1 MGDNRLFIG
10 NLSWDTNDE
19 SLREAFSQHGV
30 VTDAKVI
37 MDRYNGRSRG
47 FGFVTYQTAEQA
59 NTAKEQMH
67 GANVDGREVRVES
80 ASSSRNWCMNYIH
93 IYLSLC
99 ICAVN
104 RGRIV
109 VYSTTSS
116 ISDPLHPYGILF
128 WAKKDNLRGYPP
140 RYIWNGEIDIEVE
153 QNKLMGF
160 EIPKV
165 NKKHYWVCVS
175 SLL

>member
-80 ASSSRNWCMNYIH
+80 ASSSRN
-93 IYLSLC
+93 
-99 ICAVN
+99 
-104 RGRIV
+104 
-109 VYSTTSS
+109 
-116 ISDPLHPYGILF
+116 
-128 WAKKDNLRGYPP
+128 
-140 RYIWNGEIDIEVE
+140 
-153 QNKLMGF
+153 
-160 EIPKV
+160 
-165 NKKHYWVCVS
+165 
-175 SLL
+175 